1 MGSAQSR
8 NVSKAVTNISNY
20 VSNSTTV
27 NTEQVNNVESSININ
42 NCTIELSGD
51 LNARSSATLMQS
63 NNQIATSLQDAN
75 LNNNIQQQM
84 LQESTSKVGFL
95 GIGFADASNSAN
107 SLVQSTSKI
116 TNDVRQS
123 ANQYSN
129 TSNTFD
135 CNRSSIDAKN
145 LNISFNSDSQF
156 LSSQTLGNTQT
167 SRIVNTIS
175 QKIDQKATAVVEG
188 IGAFLVALLLILA
201 VIIYAVG
208 KPLDS
213 GAGKIAVSIGVVFLL
228 ALIITGMYLRN
239 TPPLFSKKSECIKH
253 SAIGLG
259 SGSTVA
265 ECTDMKAEQ
274 KINLESP
281 PTKYIYPILP
291 GEYSTSGG
299 NLVQMAIAQISG
311 QSKSGAGAN
320 GGYRS
325 DTYRNLETRL
335 TKYAPYANILGIDN
349 IPNPLKLPD
358 TGDSDKPYYAIP
370 EQYIPNL
377 GETGNGSKCTPGTVS
392 VGTLTDLSDFNI
404 CTQPNQPQ
412 NFPYG
417 RPFSPTAFSKTNN
430 PYLGVANLNL
440 EAWKNYL
447 AIDSDDVKALF
458 ARFVLCDIIGTIEL
472 HYYVKNNELIK
483 FVDDK
488 TNRVIIGFPSEHPE
502 DTYFFRPN
510 TSINNWA
517 SELSGPGYIE
527 GYVGE
532 LDNRQY
538 RFNTFVKNIGIW
550 IMLAMILLTF
560 FYMAIPKTDSQAPK
574 EASLLQKIL
583 SGEAKLVGSVHV
595 EDIPKPK

>member
-8 NVSKAVTNISNY
+8 NVSKAVTNVSNY

-27 NTEQVNNVESSININ
+27 NTNQVNNVESDINLN
-42 NCTIELSGD
+42 NCTITLSGD
-51 LNARSSATLMQS
+51 MNVRSSANLMQA
-63 NNQIATSLQDAN
+63 NNQIASSMQDAN

-84 LQESTSKVGFL
+84 LQEATSKVGFL
-95 GIGFADASNSAN
+95 GVGFADASNSAN
-107 SLVQSTSKI
+107 SLVSSTNKI
-116 TNDVRQS
+116 TNDVKQS

-129 TSNTFD
+129 TSNTFTCD
-135 CNRSSIDAKN
+135 RSSIDAKN

-167 SRIVNTIS
+167 ARIVNDIS
-175 QKIDQKATAVVEG
+175 QKVDQKATAVVEG
-188 IGAFLVALLLILA
+188 IAGFLIALILILA
-201 VIIYAVG
+201 IIIYAIG

-213 GAGKIAVSIGVVFLL
+213 GAGKVAISIGLIFLL
-228 ALIITGMYLRN
+228 ALILSIMFLRN

-259 SGSTVA
+259 TGTDIS
-265 ECTDMKAEQ
+265 ECTNLKPNQ
-274 KINLESP
+274 QIFLESP
-281 PTKYIYPILP
+281 PTKYIYPIMP
-291 GEYSTSGG
+291 GDQSTSGG

-320 GGYRS
+320 GGYRA
-325 DTYRNLETRL
+325 DTYRNLASRISN
-335 TKYAPYANILGIDN
+335 YASFANILGIDN

-358 TGDSDKPYYAIP
+358 TGDSSKPYYSIP

-377 GETGNGSKCTPGTVS
+377 GDSGNGSKCTPGTVS
-392 VGTLTDLSDFNI
+392 VGSLSDPSDFNI
-404 CTQPNQPQ
+404 CTKPDQPQ

-417 RPFSPTAFSKTNN
+417 RPFKPSAFSKTNN

-440 EAWKNYL
+440 DGWRNYL
-447 AIDSDDVKALF
+447 AIDSDSTKALF

-483 FVDDK
+483 FVDDY
-488 TNRVIIGFPSEHPE
+488 NNIVIGFPYQYP
-502 DTYFFRPN
+502 DDIYFFRPN
-510 TSINNWA
+510 SSINNWS
-517 SELSGPGYIE
+517 SELTGPGYIE

-538 RFNTFVKNIGIW
+538 RFNNFIKNIGIW
-550 IMLAMILLTF
+550 ILLFLLIITF
-560 FYMAIPKTDSQAPK
+560 LYMFIPKSNSQAQGT
-574 EASLLQKIL
+574 SN
-583 SGEAKLVGSVHV
+583 LVQQLVQSKQTGQLPQGV
-595 EDIPKPK
+595 KK